1 MKQPEVQFES
11 VDAYIAAQPA
21 VNQVLLRSLRN
32 TIRKAAPDATEWI
45 SYQMPAYKLH
55 GILVYF
61 AGYKNHIG
69 FYPTGSAIS
78 TFLLELSA
86 YKTSKGMIQFP
97 LDKKLPLQLIKKI
110 VLHRV
115 QENTRK
121 HQLKKNKYLLN
132 SNISYT
138 LPDFSCLTL

>member
-1 MKQPEVQFES
+1 MQPEVQFQS

-21 VNQVLLRSLRN
+21 VNQVLLQSLRN
-32 TIRKAAPDATEWI
+32 TIRKAAPEATELI

-55 GILVYF
+55 GVLVYF

-69 FYPTGSAIS
+69 FYPTGSAIT
-78 TFLLELSA
+78 TFLPELSA
-86 YKTSKGMIQFP
+86 YKTSKGTIQFP

-110 VLHRV
+110 VQHRV

-121 HQLKKNKYLLN
+121 HQLKKK
-132 SNISYT
+132 
-138 LPDFSCLTL
+138 

>member
-1 MKQPEVQFES
+1 MQSENQFQS

-21 VNQVLLRSLRN
+21 VNQVLLQSLRN

-55 GILVYF
+55 GVLVYF

-69 FYPTGSAIS
+69 FYPTESAIT
-78 TFLLELSA
+78 TFLPELSA
-86 YKTSKGMIQFP
+86 YKTSKDTIQFP

-110 VLHRV
+110 VQHRV

-121 HQLKKNKYLLN
+121 HQLKKK
-132 SNISYT
+132 
-138 LPDFSCLTL
+138 